1 MKARLLVSLIG
12 IPALLGV
19 LWAGFPFTSVLV
31 GAVALAALWEF
42 YGLAKTLG
50 KRVHW
55 PLGVLWTVLFVVNG
69 QLAAQE
75 GNFAPHLIGAG
86 LLIILAWTLIQ
97 RWRRSFA
104 DSWIF
109 TSAGPLYVGFLL
121 SHALMLREGGNG
133 VYDGRDWLLYV
144 LLMTFAA
151 DTGAFLVG
159 RALGKHKMV
168 PVVSPGK
175 TWEGFAG
182 GLVAA
187 VGASMGL
194 SAILDLPITMPEQ
207 ALLGLLLGVVVP
219 MGDFAE
225 SVLKRRAGV
234 KDSGVLVPG
243 HGGVLDRIDSLL
255 ITVPV
260 TYYSVTRIIG

>member
-42 YGLAKTLG
+42 YGLAKALG

-144 LLMTFAA
+144 LLMTFTA

-159 RALGKHKMV
+159 RALGKHKMA

-175 TWEGFAG
+175 DVGG
-182 GLVAA
+182 IRGGSCSGGGGVHGLVRH
-187 VGASMGL
+187 
-194 SAILDLPITMPEQ
+194 P
-207 ALLGLLLGVVVP
+207 
-219 MGDFAE
+219 
-225 SVLKRRAGV
+225 
-234 KDSGVLVPG
+234 
-243 HGGVLDRIDSLL
+243 
-255 ITVPV
+255 
-260 TYYSVTRIIG
+260 